1 MSVESAL
8 GLTESGL
15 LEEAGQKWATWASR
29 FPVLDVASGPEQFR
43 AWARCQLA
51 VVSDE
56 PLVALAELGAT
67 DGGDDRAAAAVLA
80 WTLLP
85 AAIRVAAGLHG
96 MTLRSDELVAAQ
108 LWVEVRTF
116 AWQRRRKVAANIKC
130 DIRAGVLREL
140 MVRSQVNRKDR
151 TWAHTVPVDP
161 TTEVWDHHYDG
172 FMDDSGERRDY
183 LRGIL
188 DRACARGLIAE
199 ADRDLVLRL
208 AEVADEV
215 GARPS
220 QYAGL
225 TASKVVDAVGEA
237 LGVPGGKVKRQG
249 TRTLRVLAASAR
261 DLAKAS

>member
-8 GLTESGL
+8 GLAQSGL
-15 LEEAGQKWATWASR
+15 LDEARDKWESWARSH
-29 FPVLDVASGPEQFR
+29 PVLGVVPGPEEFR
-43 AWARCQLA
+43 AWARCQRPA
-51 VVSDE
+51 VSDE
-56 PLVALAELGAT
+56 PLVALAELAAT

-85 AAIRVAAGLHG
+85 AATRVAAGLHR
-96 MTLRSDELVAAQ
+96 MTTRSDELVAAQ

-116 AWQRRRKVAANIKC
+116 SWRRRRKVAANIKC
-130 DIRAGVLREL
+130 DTRAGVLREL
-140 MVRSQVNRKDR
+140 MVRSQVGREDR

-161 TTEVWDHHYDG
+161 ATQVWDHHG
-172 FMDDSGERRDY
+172 GVEDDSGERRNY
-183 LRGIL
+183 LSRIL
-188 DRACARGLIAE
+188 DRACAEHLIAE
-199 ADRDLVLRL
+199 ADRDLVLLL

-225 TASKVVDAVGEA
+225 TASKVVDTVGET

-249 TRTLRVLAASAR
+249 TRTLQVLAASVRNLDRAG
-261 DLAKAS
+261 